1 MLTMTPQARAI
12 AAFTLAAMALI
23 GWLNRLAFAAYL
35 TFGGELPAGDGSQ
48 LVFSLLGLAVAGGA
62 FWFAHS
68 AAGAGAAGWETDLA
82 QAGRVIAAL
91 ALVVAVLATV
101 GVFTGDQSFYSG
113 FMYTG

>member
-68 AAGAGAAGWETDLA
+68 AADAGAGWQTDLA
-82 QAGRVIAAL
+82 QAGRIVAAL
-91 ALVVAVLATV
+91 AVVVAVLATV